1 MDGAMSEIADLRF
14 SSREGRS
21 VAHVHGEID
30 LSNADV
36 IGRWVLDRVTNE
48 DLGLVVDLT
57 EVDYVDSAGIAVL
70 FDLSRRLA
78 EHQQSLTLVVPE
90 GSTIRRSLELGGLL
104 AAIET
109 MRALEEL
116 SPPAADP

>member
-1 MDGAMSEIADLRF
+1 MDGGMTEIADLRF
-14 SSREGRS
+14 SSLDGRS

-30 LSNADV
+30 LSNADA
-36 IGRWVLDRVTNE
+36 IGRWVLDHVTNE
-48 DLGLVVDLT
+48 DLGLVIDLS

-78 EHQQSLTLVVPE
+78 EHQQSFVLVVPE
-90 GSTIRRSLELGGLL
+90 ASAIRRSLELGGLL

-109 MRALEEL
+109 MRAIEEL
-116 SPPAADP
+116 NPPAAGP